1 MVRLI
6 RLAVLAVALV
16 QLAPARADLAAY
28 FSKPEP
34 HYRWEQRA
42 ETKAEGVTIYDLQMV
57 SQTWRG
63 KEWEHRLVIY
73 RPDSTDHPRLCMLD
87 NAGGSGSKYND
98 AMALSMARE
107 TGAIHA
113 ILYNIPN
120 QPLFGGKYEDALVVH
135 TWIQFLQTGDE
146 SWPLHFPMAKAVLKA
161 MDAIQEFFKQ
171 HNLPHVDGFL
181 ISGASKRG
189 WAAWLAAASRDARI
203 KAVVPMVIDTL
214 NLPAQ
219 SEYQMSYYGGGSEQ
233 IRDYANAG
241 MYDALKTPRGKRL
254 IELVDP
260 YSYREI
266 LTLPKL
272 LILGTNDRYWPQDA
286 LNLYWDGL
294 EGPKWVMYA
303 PNSGHRLDDRERVLN
318 TVGAFVRAT
327 AENKRWPKQHWSY
340 TESTS
345 GVDLHFGS
353 DLKPVSARLF
363 RAYAPTTDFRDS
375 KWTSEE
381 VRPSENGFT
390 ARFASP
396 QEGYAAIFGEAT
408 YDLDRR
414 SFTLSTPIRIVPP
427 SSSPPPAHTGR

>member
-161 MDAIQEFFKQ
+161 MD
-171 HNLPHVDGFL
+171 D
-181 ISGASKRG
+181 
-189 WAAWLAAASRDARI
+189 AW
-203 KAVVPMVIDTL
+203 
-214 NLPAQ
+214 
-219 SEYQMSYYGGGSEQ
+219 G
-233 IRDYANAG
+233 
-241 MYDALKTPRGKRL
+241 
-254 IELVDP
+254 
-260 YSYREI
+260 
-266 LTLPKL
+266 
-272 LILGTNDRYWPQDA
+272 
-286 LNLYWDGL
+286 
-294 EGPKWVMYA
+294 
-303 PNSGHRLDDRERVLN
+303 
-318 TVGAFVRAT
+318 
-327 AENKRWPKQHWSY
+327 
-340 TESTS
+340 
-345 GVDLHFGS
+345 
-353 DLKPVSARLF
+353 
-363 RAYAPTTDFRDS
+363 
-375 KWTSEE
+375 
-381 VRPSENGFT
+381 
-390 ARFASP
+390 
-396 QEGYAAIFGEAT
+396 
-408 YDLDRR
+408 
-414 SFTLSTPIRIVPP
+414 
-427 SSSPPPAHTGR
+427 